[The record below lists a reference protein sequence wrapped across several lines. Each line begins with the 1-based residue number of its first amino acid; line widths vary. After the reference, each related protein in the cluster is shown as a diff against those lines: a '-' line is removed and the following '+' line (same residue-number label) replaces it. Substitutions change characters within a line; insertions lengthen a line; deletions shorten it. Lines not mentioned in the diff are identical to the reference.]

1 MRASGA
7 YRRQL
12 LASLVTRFWNESQ
25 GHRATTL
32 EQIAVEVLP

>member
-12 LASLVTRFWNESQ
+12 LGSLLTRWNESQ